1 MQRVTGLGGVF
12 FKCADRDKQIEWYRR
27 HLGLDIEPSG
37 SWVFEWR
44 DKDAPDKPG
53 HTVWGAFKGDTDYFD
68 PSDKPFMINL
78 RVDDLDGMIAR
89 LRANGV
95 TLAGGPDDDSFGRF
109 AWVID
114 PEGTKIELWE
124 SNSVG
129 KPKSGES

>member
-12 FKCADRDKQIEWYRR
+12 FKCADKDKQIEWYRR

-68 PSDKPFMINL
+68 PSDKPFMINY
-78 RVDDLDGMIAR
+78 RVADLDAVLAL
-89 LRANGV
+89 LREEGV
-95 TLAGGPDDDSFGRF
+95 TVDEKIEESEYGRF
-109 AWVID
+109 GWIMD
-114 PEGTKIELWE
+114 PEGNRIELWE
-124 SNSVG
+124 PPA
-129 KPKSGES
+129 KAP